1 MPDPSIEMALHPAD
15 RRAHR
20 APWPAHGADESGRE
34 VQEILHGFSHA
45 RRLTHRA
52 ESFEL
57 SIAIGRLQAQLRGY
71 VRRIGSMVAQELV
84 ARTLHREQA
93 RRAFD
98 ACHRLDVTWLQ
109 LCELRDELIATPRLE
124 DEARHVLE
132 LRLARLADRFG
143 SDARLARGI
152 VLGGELAA

>member
-1 MPDPSIEMALHPAD
+1 MPDPIVETLHPAD
-15 RRAHR
+15 RRTHL
-20 APWPAHGADESGRE
+20 APWPAHGSDETERE
-34 VQEILHGFSHA
+34 VQEILHGFSHS
-45 RRLTHRA
+45 RRLTHRG
-52 ESFEL
+52 EPFDL

-71 VRRIGSMVAQELV
+71 VRRIGAVVAEELV
-84 ARTLHREQA
+84 ARTLNRDQA

-109 LCELRDELIATPRLE
+109 LCELRDELVATPRLDD
-124 DEARHVLE
+124 DERHALD

-152 VLGGELAA
+152 AQGGELAA